1 MSALVVMAG
10 TTRCRENSVVY
21 FTGNVTGVPA
31 ITVPNGFG
39 EDNLSTAMQFMGIVW
54 SEKTMLDIAVQY
66 QSRTDWHKRQPP
78 VDQWMK
84 SKG

>member
-1 MSALVVMAG
+1 MQVGQVAQSRKTVSL
-10 TTRCRENSVVY
+10 TSP
-21 FTGNVTGVPA
+21 GNVTGVPA

-39 EDNLSTAMQFMGIVW
+39 EDNLPTAMQFMGTVW
-54 SEKTMLDIAVQY
+54 SEKTLLDIAVQY
-66 QSRTDWHKRQPP
+66 QRRTDWHKRKPP